1 MNYSYTNEQMQ
12 KLLTGTTTVGVV
24 CKDGIVLA
32 TDRRATSG
40 YLVAHKDAEKIFE
53 IDTHLGATIAG
64 SVADAQTAMDIL
76 RASARLYR
84 IQKETPIR
92 VGAAA
97 RLLANIFFQSRLFPY
112 ILQVVI
118 GGLDDTGPRLFI
130 LDLFGS
136 VVEDKFVSTGS
147 GSPVAYGVLEDSYS
161 DKMTVRDGI
170 PLVIR
175 AVHSALER
183 DVATGNGIDVVTI
196 AKPGFSKIP
205 EGEVW
210 AETEKLTAAK
220 KRH

>member
-1 MNYSYTNEQMQ
+1 MYHSYTNEQTQ

-24 CKDGIVLA
+24 CNDGTVLA
-32 TDRRATSG
+32 ADRQATAG
-40 YLVAHKDAEKIFE
+40 YLVAHKHTEKIFE

-76 RASARLYR
+76 RASASLYR
-84 IQKETPIR
+84 IQKEAPIR

-118 GGLDDTGPRLFI
+118 GGLDDTGSRLFI

-147 GSPVAYGVLEDSYS
+147 GSPVAYGVLEDSYN
-161 DKMTVRDGI
+161 DKLTVRDGI

-196 AKPGFSKIP
+196 SKSGFSRTP
-205 EGEVW
+205 EKEVW
-210 AETEKLTAAK
+210 AEIEKLTTTK
-220 KRH
+220 KRR

>member
-1 MNYSYTNEQMQ
+1 MHHSYTDEQMQ
-12 KLLTGTTTVGVV
+12 RLITGTTTVGVV

-32 TDRRATSG
+32 TDKRAIAG
-40 YLVAHKDAEKIFE
+40 RLVAHKHAEKIFE
-53 IDTHLGATIAG
+53 VDTHLGATIAG

-84 IQKETPIR
+84 IQKEGPIR

-118 GGLDDTGPRLFI
+118 GGVDDTGPRLFI

-136 VVEDKFVSTGS
+136 VIEDKFVSTGS
-147 GSPVAYGVLEDSYS
+147 GSPVAYGVLEDSFNS
-161 DKMTVRDGI
+161 KVTIRDAI
-170 PLVIR
+170 PLAIR

-196 AKPGFSKIP
+196 TKSGFNKMP
-205 EGEVW
+205 EEEVW
-210 AETEKLTAAK
+210 AEIEKLTTTK